1 MLQSYSGFWL
11 QKKRIATRDS
21 EEAQQGSARK
31 GSPAFLCTFCGSLA
45 GIGEVEKA
53 YEVWKQNIYVSKSK
67 KKRFSKIL
75 SIFSFLHI
83 LTIAILL

>member
-1 MLQSYSGFWL
+1 MPSRG
-11 QKKRIATRDS
+11 
-21 EEAQQGSARK
+21 AQEKA
-31 GSPAFLCTFCGSLA
+31 PLLFLCTFCGSLA

-75 SIFSFLHI
+75 SIFSFLHM
-83 LTIAILL
+83 LTITVLL